1 MTVRAGMVA
10 FEDELFGPVIA
21 LLCAA
26 DEAEAHSFA
35 DQTPYGLRAVVFT
48 RNE

>member
-26 DEAEAHSFA
+26 DEAEAKGQFW
-35 DQTPYGLRAVVFT
+35 TPINYGSGQFW
-48 RNE
+48 